1 MSNPGRAGV
10 VGVPHRWVK
19 GSLVSLYGLGKS
31 SPRELT
37 FEVDANRFHLNQR
50 KWKNSNSQTKK
61 LPPGPWKFPFIGS
74 MHLMVGGI
82 PHRVFRELA
91 QKYGLLMHFEVDE
104 VSAIIATSAE
114 VANQVPKTH
123 DLAFVC
129 RPKFMGIDIICYGSR
144 DIAYIPYGEYWR
156 QMRKICLMELL
167 SAKNVR
173 PFSSIRHDEVVLSLT
188 LSDILHL
195 LVIRLAQGFDVENIF
210 PSFKFLHSLSGAK
223 QKIIDMHHKVD
234 AVVEDVINEHTKNLA
249 TNNSDDALG
258 GEDLDM
264 FGAVTDTTS
273 VTITLAMAEMMKNPS
288 ILAKAQAE
296 VREAFGDNVT
306 FDKIGVEELK
316 YLKLVVKETLR
327 LLFRV
332 YIAMKCLFEKEAM
345 VNRKVYHF
353 GIVMS
358 VHSETT
364 CLF

>member
-1 MSNPGRAGV
+1 MQQNFQVTKHITNSP
-10 VGVPHRWVK
+10 K
-19 GSLVSLYGLGKS
+19 MQFFSLVSIFLFLS
-31 SPRELT
+31 FL
-37 FEVDANRFHLNQR
+37 FLLR
-50 KWKNSNSQTKK
+50 KWKNNSQTKK

-91 QKYGLLMHFEVDE
+91 KKYGLLMHFEVDE

-123 DLAFVC
+123 DLAFAC

-173 PFSSIRHDEVVLSLT
+173 PFSSIRHDEVVRLIDS
-188 LSDILHL
+188 
-195 LVIRLAQGFDVENIF
+195 IRYSSSSAQGFDVENIF

-223 QKIIDMHHKVD
+223 QKILDMHHKVD

-258 GEDLDM
+258 GEDLVDVLLRLMKDRNLQFPITNDNIKDVIVDM

-273 VTITLAMAEMMKNPS
+273 ITITLAMAEMMKNPS

-306 FDKIGVEELK
+306 FDKIDVEELN

-332 YIAMKCLFEKEAM
+332 HNLYYVK
-345 VNRKVYHF
+345 
-353 GIVMS
+353 
-358 VHSETT
+358 TT
-364 CLF
+364 STQVQD